1 MERLLPLA
9 GWILSLGSMS
19 ILLMSA
25 RWKLTFDPWY
35 VKEWGRIGWDP
46 MMLPRIAIVQLTC
59 VALYLTPP
67 TAMLGVVLLT
77 GYLGGAISQYA
88 RLGEPYPILV
98 PLTTALLAWAGRQQR
113 ADTRRRGAIAGAA
126 SVAAEDSAS
135 SVKVYSNPRDRCIRS
150 YDFSF
155 SRQNSSTSSVSSS
168 MCWLKLTVNGF
179 V

>member
-1 MERLLPLA
+1 MKRLLPLA

-35 VKEWGRIGWDP
+35 AKEWARIGWDP

-98 PLTTALLAWAGRQQR
+98 PLTTALLAWAGLYLREERLR
-113 ADTRRRGAIAGAA
+113 ALLPLRRKTA
-126 SVAAEDSAS
+126 
-135 SVKVYSNPRDRCIRS
+135 PRR
-150 YDFSF
+150 
-155 SRQNSSTSSVSSS
+155 
-168 MCWLKLTVNGF
+168 
-179 V
+179 

>member
-1 MERLLPLA
+1 MKRLLPLA

-77 GYLGGAISQYA
+77 GYLGGAISQYRA
-88 RLGEPYPILV
+88 AWRTV
-98 PLTTALLAWAGRQQR
+98 PNPRSAHDGAAGMGRTLP
-113 ADTRRRGAIAGAA
+113 AGGAIAGAA

-135 SVKVYSNPRDRCIRS
+135 SVKVYSNPRERCMRS

-168 MCWLKLTVNGF
+168 RC
-179 V
+179 